1 MRRPYMRAPGR
12 PGYMVSTQLGLRQL
26 TGRPLDATM
35 TDMPEVAVVGSAN
48 LD

>member
-1 MRRPYMRAPGR
+1 MRARGR
-12 PGYMVSTQLGLRQL
+12 PGYMLSTQSGLRQP
-26 TGRPLDATM
+26 TERPRDATM